1 MTRYNED
8 NLSSKNNTTDCISIP
23 TEIPNEHTSL
33 LPVNSNTSTII
44 EYRQSSSSSLDIH
57 KIINKFRQS
66 NIYALVPSLSL
77 GCLIWFGAKP
87 TEELTITSIHL
98 LAVFISCIFAL
109 ITTSVDISVLV
120 LTALTLLSLTHSF
133 QCEDH
138 TTGQS
143 TECRLCGEEN
153 PLTGAPYDCS
163 GSKEAFH
170 HSLEGFSSSVVWL
183 IFAAFHL
190 GKAVEVTQLGRR
202 VSLLMI
208 RSFGRRIMGLAYAV
222 LFSELLL
229 APFVPSNTARGGGIV
244 LPVVHSIAT
253 TLGSTPSH
261 QPKIGGFL
269 MLVGAHANLLSA
281 SMFLTGMAPNPIVL
295 SKANE
300 LYPELQFNFM
310 TWVAGSCVPAL
321 FCAAL
326 LPLLLSW
333 SCGVFKSK
341 TSEEEEGQQM
351 KIDGDRIV
359 QHAAKELQDMS
370 SMSAK
375 ELQLCSVLFVCLIL
389 WITSG
394 FTKIDSTLVALIGIV
409 ALLHMGTIQWTDVAK
424 NTNAW
429 ETLFWLGGFVTIASQ
444 LSEAGASQF
453 LGHKISLAIKHLK
466 LPAVPALAIAY
477 FLTTFMFSSLSAHT
491 VAFVATFL
499 DAGHALG
506 ANPMILTCLLAYFGA
521 LGGCMTN
528 FSTGSLAMYF
538 APGYIKRSKWFII
551 GGQVAVFYLA
561 VYFTVGMGWWK
572 VLGWC

>member
-1 MTRYNED
+1 MSRYVEED
-8 NLSSKNNTTDCISIP
+8 QSHFSPAISIQ

-33 LPVNSNTSTII
+33 LLPSNGNIKSKQIN
-44 EYRQSSSSSLDIH
+44 YRQYSQ
-57 KIINKFRQS
+57 KVVNKFRQS
-66 NIYALVPSLSL
+66 NIYTLLPSILL
-77 GCLIWFGAKP
+77 GSIIWFGATP
-87 TEELTITSIHL
+87 TEELTVTSIQL
-98 LAVFISCIFAL
+98 LAVFLSCIFAL

-120 LTALTLLSLTHSF
+120 LSALTLLSLTHSF

-138 TTGQS
+138 TTGFS
-143 TECRLCGEEN
+143 TECRLCGQEN
-153 PLTGAPYDCS
+153 PLTGVPYDCS
-163 GSKEAFH
+163 GGSEAFH

-190 GKAVEVTQLGRR
+190 GKAVEVTQLGKR

-208 RSFGRRIMGLAYAV
+208 RSFGKRVMGLAYAI

-253 TLGSTPSH
+253 TLGSTPSQH
-261 QPKIGGFL
+261 PKVGGFL

-300 LYPELQFNFM
+300 LYPELHFNFM
-310 TWVAGSCVPAL
+310 TWIKGSCVPAL
-321 FCAAL
+321 VCAAL
-326 LPLLLSW
+326 LPLILSW
-333 SCGVFKSK
+333 SCELHKSK
-341 TSEEEEGQQM
+341 VGGEEEGQQI
-351 KIDGDRIV
+351 KVSGDSIV
-359 QHAAKELQDMS
+359 QHAAKELREMG
-370 SMSAK
+370 SMSTK
-375 ELQLCSVLFVCLIL
+375 ELQLCFVLFGCLIL
-389 WITSG
+389 WVTSG
-394 FTKIDSTLVALIGIV
+394 YTNIDSTLVALMGIV
-409 ALLHMGTIQWTDVAK
+409 ALLHMGTIHWKDVAN

-444 LSEAGASQF
+444 LSESGASQYM
-453 LGHKISLAIKHLK
+453 GHRISSGIKHLN

-477 FLTTFMFSSLSAHT
+477 FLTTFIFSSLSAHT

-499 DAGHALG
+499 DAGHVLG

-528 FSTGSLAMYF
+528 FSTGSLAMYY
-538 APGYIKRSKWFII
+538 APGYVPRSKWFII
-551 GGQVAVFYLA
+551 GGQVALFYLL
-561 VYFTVGMGWWK
+561 VYFTIGMGWWK
-572 VLGWC
+572 LLGWC